1 MKTKYLL
8 MTMALPAVFAAC
20 SNDDFMEQSA
30 NPVADDGR
38 RLVGEV
44 VIVPNFGEN
53 ADTRLDWVNK
63 GDGYYPQIEADYDQ
77 IGAAQIDEYSSH
89 RWPHFALS
97 NDINTNY
104 NFWLEERDGRMVWVA
119 SSPLTEGNYIFYMN
133 YDDQMMGRGTMYDE
147 VDPVQYA
154 KDREGKYDAY
164 GALDNQFYM
173 GYNFLKAEDSKKG
186 ANEVSPRLTPIHSMI
201 RVRAHYT
208 DNGQVKIKK
217 IAIRK
222 AGSLQDLKNYFGSYT
237 NGSITYAPMTTKVD
251 VKPLTTHM
259 TTGFLDVACMAN
271 DIYQLKKNEDGVT
284 ISGEVAE
291 TQEDYDALMQSLVY
305 PNWEKEN
312 LTYQYEVNFND
323 CDEVTLGNG
332 EYAEGWILMPTANFQ
347 FDINK
352 DHVDDA
358 TSEAAKMVLA
368 IYTDK
373 GMFEVPMSTDN
384 VDLSGVISNVRVNG
398 DLESLKPGKA
408 AYFDVYFD
416 NAAAS
421 NAPKT
426 FTVNNTTDLLEQL
439 KMFEGTDSEVTLHL
453 YSAGDDVRMTQEV
466 YDILAA
472 KANIKVALEAGQLI
486 INGGITT
493 KGGKSPV
500 NLIYLDDEYEGLSLV
515 QKILD
520 DKFNWDVV
528 APVIVVEGNYTAEN
542 FNYVGKSGETW
553 GNKIQEAMQ
562 KEVPVFGD
570 HLLYND
576 IALPAIKVAEGA
588 ELTVNGPIAARME
601 VAEGGKLVVSGE
613 ENIALLSL
621 ANFGEADINSV
632 FRAFHVFNAAGATL
646 NINADVEFS
655 LYNDRDVKMN
665 ENCCLD
671 DENAFTWVWGKVNIA
686 KNAEAY
692 LFGLEYNGRDQ
703 KWYGNWGIIKN
714 DGEIKA
720 GHPSNDFVNEPD
732 EVVYCINSGRI
743 ENNGTIYDLY
753 NNGYV
758 DNNGT
763 LYLAKTTEWSY
774 VDVTDNYKDV
784 IRPNGNNEDPYAQYV
799 LKVARA
805 ATATTYAEL
814 PASVSTLV
822 VAGETVVEKANSTVT
837 LIILQDGAG
846 LKGTFNN
853 PDLKVVAEK
862 EGVSNLNGVTLT
874 GKLFI
879 NSGATVNV
887 AENSTLNNIFIA
899 PASYKE
905 GIKETG
911 VLQVLSQ
918 KNLTYTGKIDNH
930 GKVNVLG
937 TAKASETGSYNEFTD
952 GEWNGNNDPR
962 PLVTVAAFR
971 TLLKSQVE
979 NFITNSYNEE
989 KVEFELS
996 DFTNSTYY
1004 TAELREKE
1012 HQSEVVLADEFNKLL
1027 TQLKSDN
1034 KAKLI
1039 QAFVGKT
1046 SDWQDITVYANA
1058 AAAYK
1063 NFKDKIVS
1071 GEVEGSINALLRY
1084 SASELTDEEV
1094 AAILEDY
1101 APYRYIWTGNEL
1113 DEVLKV
1119 MANGWGKWADVLG
1132 TEGGYALDSIEG
1144 VILWLTDAAK
1154 TNNTNAYAQSAKAMA
1169 NKYLNEFAAW
1179 GYSDAQVQAFDY
1191 QED

>member
-20 SNDDFMEQSA
+20 VNDDFMEQSA
-30 NPVADDGR
+30 KPVADDGR
-38 RLVGEV
+38 RSAGEV
-44 VIVPNFGEN
+44 VIVPSFAKD
-53 ADTRLDWVNK
+53 ADTRLDWVSGSN
-63 GDGYYPQIEADYDQ
+63 GYGPKIEPGFDQ
-77 IGAAQIDEYSSH
+77 IGAAQIDEYSSNH
-89 RWPHFALS
+89 WPHFMLS

-104 NFWLEERDGRMVWVA
+104 NFWLEESDGMMKWKA

-164 GALDNQFYM
+164 GALDNQFFM
-173 GYNFLKAEDSKKG
+173 GYDFLEAEDSKKG
-186 ANEVSPRLTPIHSMI
+186 VNEISPRLTAIHSMI

-259 TTGFLDVACMAN
+259 ATGFLDEACMAN
-271 DIYQLKKNEDGVT
+271 NIYQLKKNKDGVT
-284 ISGEVAE
+284 ISGENAE
-291 TQEDYDALMQSLVY
+291 TLEDYDALMQSLVY
-305 PNWEKEN
+305 PNWEEEN
-312 LTYQYEVNFND
+312 LTYQYELNFPD
-323 CDEVTLGNG
+323 CEEATLGNG

-347 FDINK
+347 FEVNK

-358 TSEAAKMVLA
+358 TGEAAKMVLA

-439 KMFEGTDSEVTLHL
+439 KMYEGTDAEVTLFL

-472 KANIKVALEAGQLI
+472 KANIKLTLEAGQLI
-486 INGGITT
+486 INRGITP
-493 KGGKSPV
+493 KDGKSPV
-500 NLIYLDDEYEGLSLV
+500 NLIYLDDEYEGASLV
-515 QKILD
+515 KKIWE
-520 DKFNWDVV
+520 KYSWDVV
-528 APVIVVEGNYTAEN
+528 APVVVVEGDYTAEN
-542 FNYVGKSGETW
+542 FNYVGKSGKTL
-553 GNKIQEAMQ
+553 GNLIQEAMQ
-562 KEVPVFGD
+562 EKVPIFGD

-588 ELTVNGPIAARME
+588 KLTVNGPIAARVE
-601 VAEGGKLVVSGE
+601 VAEGGELVVSGE
-613 ENIALLSL
+613 ENIGLLSL
-621 ANFGEADINSV
+621 ANFGKADINNE
-632 FRAFHVFNAAGATL
+632 FRAFHVFNGAGATL

-655 LYNDRDVKMN
+655 LYNDRDVKMD

-686 KNAEAY
+686 KDAEAY
-692 LFGLEYNGRDQ
+692 LFGLEYMGRDQ

-714 DGEIKA
+714 DGVIKA

-774 VDVTDNYKDV
+774 IDVTNNYKDV
-784 IRPNGNNEDPYAQYV
+784 IRPNANNEDSGAQYV
-799 LKVARA
+799 LKVASA
-805 ATATTYAEL
+805 ATATTYDEL
-814 PASVSTLV
+814 PASVTTLV
-822 VAGETVVEKANSTVT
+822 VAGETVVEKANSTVS
-837 LIILQDGAG
+837 LIILQNGAG
-846 LKGTFNN
+846 LKGTFSN

-862 EGVSNLNGVTLT
+862 ESKSNLNGVTLT
-874 GKLFI
+874 GKLWI
-879 NSGATVNV
+879 SSGATVNV
-887 AENSTLNNIFIA
+887 AENSTLNNIYIA

-911 VLQVLSQ
+911 VLEVLSQ
-918 KNLTYTGKIDNH
+918 KNLTYTGKIDNY

-962 PLVTVAAFR
+962 PLVTVAVFR

-979 NFITNSYNEE
+979 NFITNSYTNT
-989 KVEFELS
+989 KVEFTLD
-996 DFTNSTYY
+996 DFTSSEYY
-1004 TAELREKE
+1004 TDELKEKE
-1012 HQSEVVLADEFNKLL
+1012 HQSEVVLADEFNNLL
-1027 TQLKSDN
+1027 AQLKSEN

-1039 QAFVGKT
+1039 QAFAGKT

-1063 NFKDKIVS
+1063 NFKNKIAS
-1071 GEVEGSINALLRY
+1071 GEVEGSIDALLRY

-1113 DEVLKV
+1113 DDVLKV
-1119 MANGWGKWADVLG
+1119 IANGWGQWADALG
-1132 TEGGYALDSIEG
+1132 TEGGYTLSTIAG
-1144 VILWLTDAAK
+1144 VKLWLTDAAK
-1154 TNNTNAYAQSAKAMA
+1154 TNNSNEYALAAKAIA
-1169 NKYLNEFAAW
+1169 NKYLSDFSAW
-1179 GYSDAQVQAFDY
+1179 GYSDAQVQAFGY
-1191 QED
+1191 NK

>member
-20 SNDDFMEQSA
+20 SNEDFMEQPV

-38 RLVGEV
+38 KLVGEV

-63 GDGYYPQIEADYDQ
+63 GDGYYPQIEAGYDQ
-77 IGAAQIDEYSSH
+77 IGAAQIDEYSSN
-89 RWPHFALS
+89 RWPHFTLS

-104 NFWLEERDGRMVWVA
+104 NFWLEEKDGQMKWVA

-251 VKPLTTHM
+251 IKPLTTHM

-271 DIYQLKKNEDGVT
+271 DIYQLKENEDGVT

-291 TQEDYDALMQSLVY
+291 TQKDYDALMQSLVY
-305 PNWEKEN
+305 PNREKEN
-312 LTYQYEVNFND
+312 LTYQYEVNFDD

-332 EYAEGWILMPTANFQ
+332 EYAEGWILMPTANFRCEI
-347 FDINK
+347 DN

-358 TSEAAKMVLA
+358 TGEAAKMILA

-453 YSAGDDVRMTQEV
+453 YSAGNSVEMTQEV

-472 KANIKVALEAGQLI
+472 KANIKLALEAGQLI
-486 INGGITT
+486 VNGGITT
-493 KGGKSPV
+493 KDGKSPV

-515 QKILD
+515 QKILENN
-520 DKFNWDVV
+520 FNWDVV
-528 APVIVVEGNYTAEN
+528 APVVVVKGNYTAEN
-542 FNYVGKSGETW
+542 FKYVGKSGETW

-562 KEVPVFGD
+562 QEVPVFGD

-613 ENIALLSL
+613 KNIALLSL
-621 ANFGEADINSV
+621 ANFGEADINSE
-632 FRAFHVFNAAGATL
+632 FRAFHVFNGAGATL
-646 NINADVEFS
+646 NINKNAEFS
-655 LYNDRDVKMN
+655 LYNDRDVKME

-671 DENAFTWVWGKVNIA
+671 DENAFTWVWGEVNVA
-686 KNAEAY
+686 KGVNATLY
-692 LFGLEYNGRDQ
+692 GLKYIHHTDV
-703 KWYGNWGIIKN
+703 WYGNWGIIN
-714 DGEIKA
+714 
-720 GHPSNDFVNEPD
+720 
-732 EVVYCINSGRI
+732 
-743 ENNGTIYDLY
+743 NNGTIDASHRGNGTVGEYDEVVSCINHGRIINNGVIFDLT

-758 DNNGT
+758 DNNNMLT
-763 LYLAKTTEWSY
+763 LARTTMWSY
-774 VDVTDNYKDV
+774 VDVTN
-784 IRPNGNNEDPYAQYV
+784 
-799 LKVARA
+799 
-805 ATATTYAEL
+805 ATATEAPNAQYESNKAVYAYQAAEEDKKL
-814 PASVSTLV
+814 DLNKIVNKLIVSNK
-822 VAGETVVEKANSTVT
+822 VALKSGNNTVKEIV
-837 LIILQDGAG
+837 
-846 LKGTFNN
+846 LKDNADLNGTFRAVEYVNA
-853 PDLKVVAEK
+853 V
-862 EGVSNLNGVTLT
+862 GTSILNGVRFNT
-874 GKLFI
+874 GKLI
-879 NSGATVNV
+879 VWKGADVTV
-887 AENSTLNNIFIA
+887 AENSVLNKIFVSNGGHLTIA
-899 PASYKE
+899 AGKRMTWNGEFFNYGLVTAESTSSVVAGDNATYSKFNQGEWQGANEPLPSVSYN
-905 GIKETG
+905 TF
-911 VLQVLSQ
+911 
-918 KNLTYTGKIDNH
+918 KNALTEAVKTYINKDATAEAPTSIDNLENASDLKWMAKSA
-930 GKVNVLG
+930 KVEDLN
-937 TAKASETGSYNEFTD
+937 AEFTAVVD
-952 GEWNGNNDPR
+952 GFKNNTTDLLAALAEIPFANKDEKAYE
-962 PLVTVAAFR
+962 TQKAAYDAFR
-971 TLLKSQVE
+971 AQVIAGTGLNSIEASVRIAANALTDAQVE
-979 NFITNSYNEE
+979 NLLNE
-989 KVEFELS
+989 V
-996 DFTNSTYY
+996 
-1004 TAELREKE
+1004 
-1012 HQSEVVLADEFNKLL
+1012 
-1027 TQLKSDN
+1027 
-1034 KAKLI
+1034 
-1039 QAFVGKT
+1039 
-1046 SDWQDITVYANA
+1046 
-1058 AAAYK
+1058 
-1063 NFKDKIVS
+1063 
-1071 GEVEGSINALLRY
+1071 
-1084 SASELTDEEV
+1084 
-1094 AAILEDY
+1094 
-1101 APYRYIWTGNEL
+1101 APYRYIWQETSNNL
-1113 DEVLKV
+1113 YDVLVVIKE
-1119 MANGWGKWADVLG
+1119 GDGKWKDIFGLEEGFENFTELENIKLFLNEAAVYDGSSALG
-1132 TEGGYALDSIEG
+1132 
-1144 VILWLTDAAK
+1144 V
-1154 TNNTNAYAQSAKAMA
+1154 KARNLY
-1169 NKYLNEFAAW
+1169 NKYDGEYQTWSYSNE
-1179 GYSDAQVQAFDY
+1179 QVEALY
-1191 QED
+1191 NVIE

>member
-20 SNDDFMEQSA
+20 SNEDFMEQSV

-77 IGAAQIDEYSSH
+77 IGAAQIDKYSSH

-104 NFWLEERDGRMVWVA
+104 NFWLEERDGRKVWVA

-147 VDPVQYA
+147 VDPVQFA

-222 AGSLQDLKNYFGSYT
+222 AGSLQDLKNYFSSKA

-259 TTGFLDVACMAN
+259 LTGFLDEACMDN
-271 DIYQLKKNEDGVT
+271 DIYQLKKNKDGVT
-284 ISGEVAE
+284 ISGDVKE

-312 LTYQYEVNFND
+312 LTYQYEVNFDD

-332 EYAEGWILMPTANFQ
+332 EYAEGWILMPTANFRCE
-347 FDINK
+347 INK
-352 DHVDDA
+352 DNVDDA
-358 TSEAAKMVLA
+358 TGVAAKMVLA

-373 GMFEVPMSTDN
+373 GMIEVPMAMDYL
-384 VDLSGVISNVRVNG
+384 DLSGMFSNVRVNG

-439 KMFEGTDSEVTLHL
+439 KLYEGEDSETTLHL
-453 YSAGDDVRMTQEV
+453 YSAGEDVRMTQEV

-472 KANIKVALEAGQLI
+472 KANIKLALEAGQLI

-493 KGGKSPV
+493 KDGKSPV

-553 GNKIQEAMQ
+553 GDKIQEAMA

-576 IALPAIKVAEGA
+576 IALPAIKVAKGA

-613 ENIALLSL
+613 KNIGLLSL
-621 ANFGEADINSV
+621 ANFGVADINSE
-632 FRAFHVFNAAGATL
+632 FRAFHVFNAAGAEL
-646 NINADVEFS
+646 NINKNAEFS
-655 LYNDRDVKMN
+655 LYNDRDVKME

-671 DENAFTWVWGKVNIA
+671 DENAFTWVWGEVNIA
-686 KNAEAY
+686 KDAKATLY
-692 LFGLEYNGRDQ
+692 GLKYICRTDV
-703 KWYGNWGIIKN
+703 WYGNWGIIN
-714 DGEIKA
+714 NEGTIDASHRGNGAVGEY
-720 GHPSNDFVNEPD
+720 D
-732 EVVYCINSGRI
+732 EVVSCINHGRI
-743 ENNGTIYDLY
+743 INNGTVFDLT
-753 NNGYV
+753 NDGYV
-758 DNNGT
+758 DNNNMLT
-763 LYLAKTTEWSY
+763 LAYATMWSY
-774 VDVTDNYKDV
+774 VDVTD
-784 IRPNGNNEDPYAQYV
+784 
-799 LKVARA
+799 
-805 ATATTYAEL
+805 ATAT
-814 PASVSTLV
+814 
-822 VAGETVVEKANSTVT
+822 ETPNAQYENEKAVYAYQAAEKNTELELNKIVNKLIVSNEVALKNRNNTVKEIV
-837 LIILQDGAG
+837 LKDNAN
-846 LKGTFNN
+846 LKGVFNAVDYVN
-853 PDLKVVAEK
+853 AV
-862 EGVSNLNGVTLT
+862 GTSSLNGVKFA
-874 GKLFI
+874 GKLI
-879 NSGATVNV
+879 VWKDADVTVVN
-887 AENSTLNNIFIA
+887 NSTLNDIFVSKDGHLTIA
-899 PASYKE
+899 AGKRMTWNGEFFNYGVVTAEPTSNVVAGDGATYSKFNQGQWQGNGEPRPTVSYNTFKSE
-905 GIKETG
+905 LTEAVKAYIN
-911 VLQVLSQ
+911 
-918 KNLTYTGKIDNH
+918 KNT
-930 GKVNVLG
+930 
-937 TAKASETGSYNEFTD
+937 TAKAPTSIDALENAAQLKWMAESAKVDDLNAEFTAVVNEFK
-952 GEWNGNNDPR
+952 NNTSDLLAALAEVSYANKDSKPYE
-962 PLVTVAAFR
+962 TQKEAYDAFR
-971 TLLKSQVE
+971 NQIIKGTGTISSIDASVRIAADALTDAQVE
-979 NFITNSYNEE
+979 NLLNE
-989 KVEFELS
+989 V
-996 DFTNSTYY
+996 
-1004 TAELREKE
+1004 
-1012 HQSEVVLADEFNKLL
+1012 
-1027 TQLKSDN
+1027 
-1034 KAKLI
+1034 
-1039 QAFVGKT
+1039 
-1046 SDWQDITVYANA
+1046 
-1058 AAAYK
+1058 
-1063 NFKDKIVS
+1063 
-1071 GEVEGSINALLRY
+1071 
-1084 SASELTDEEV
+1084 
-1094 AAILEDY
+1094 
-1101 APYRYIWTGNEL
+1101 APYRYIWQETSNEL
-1113 DEVLKV
+1113 YDV
-1119 MANGWGKWADVLG
+1119 MVVIKEGDGKWRDIFG
-1132 TEGGYALDSIEG
+1132 MTEGFENFTELANIKLFLNEAAVYEGNSALG
-1144 VILWLTDAAK
+1144 V
-1154 TNNTNAYAQSAKAMA
+1154 KARNLY
-1169 NKYLNEFAAW
+1169 NKYDGKYQAW
-1179 GYSDAQVQAFDY
+1179 DYSDAQVSALY
-1191 QED
+1191 NVGE